1 MVERRSKL
9 LILLRNFYLLQVYLY
24 QYLIGII
31 GSTAQNKLGTTSN
44 YIKQHFVG

>member
-1 MVERRSKL
+1 MVERSAKL
-9 LILLRNFYLLQVYLY
+9 LILLRNFYFFQVYLY

-31 GSTAQNKLGTTSN
+31 RGTAQNYLGITSN